1 MSWNLDAAV
10 GQLTRPTKHRVID
23 PQTGEAR
30 WVTAQPLLIQLVLA
44 IANSGAGTA
53 FKSSGGTPMPI
64 SAGALDIYQEIEKT
78 TAERWWAVHHLHHG
92 HGRSTLAGRLR
103 AWAAVAQADAELMAE
118 AERLAVG
125 WVKQITSLL
134 QPLRRREIIGACP
147 ECDVRQVVRQDDEG
161 ETIKAPALVLIYSND
176 DKPLA
181 ATCQEC
187 GTTWEGHDIMVLA
200 ATINGEPSWQR
211 R

>member
-1 MSWNLDAAV
+1 MTWTLDAAV

-23 PQTGEAR
+23 PVTGEAR
-30 WVTAQPLLIQLVLA
+30 WVTAQPLLVQLVLA
-44 IANSGAGTA
+44 IANSGAATA
-53 FKSSGGTPMPI
+53 HKASNGTPMPI
-64 SAGALDIYQEIEKT
+64 SAGALDIYQDIEKT

-103 AWAAVAQADAELMAE
+103 AWASVVQADEELATE

-125 WVKQITSLL
+125 WVKAITGLL
-134 QPLRRREIIGACP
+134 QPLRRREIIGQCP
-147 ECDVRQVVRQDDEG
+147 GCGTRYILRDDDG
-161 ETIKAPALVLIYSND
+161 ETIKAPALVLMYSID

-187 GTTWEGHDIMVLA
+187 GATWEGHAIMDLA
-200 ATINGEPSWQR
+200 AVINGEPSWQR
-211 R
+211 K